1 MPQRIALV
9 TGGIGG
15 IGTEICKYLAAD
27 GARVVATYIAAEADK
42 AREWR
47 EARRQ
52 EGHDMAVY
60 EVDVADFASCSAT
73 VGQAQSEVGPIDIL
87 VNNAG
92 ITRDA
97 TLRKMTYEQWSSVL
111 RTNLDS
117 AFNMSK
123 QVIDGMMERGFGR
136 IINISSIN
144 GQMGQFGQ
152 ANYSASKAGVHGFT
166 MALARE
172 TARKGVTVNTV
183 SPGYIGTEMVMAIAE
198 DIRNRIVAEI
208 PVGRLGRPT
217 EIARVVAFLAAEES
231 SFITGADFSINGGQH
246 MY

>member
-1 MPQRIALV
+1 MPHKTALV

-15 IGTEICKYLAAD
+15 IGTEICRHLAAD
-27 GARVVATYIAAEADK
+27 GSKVVATYIAAETDK
-42 AREWR
+42 ARQWR
-47 EARRQ
+47 EARKQ
-52 EGHDMAVY
+52 EGHDMAIF
-60 EVDVADFASCSAT
+60 EVDVADFDSCAA
-73 VGQAQSEVGPIDIL
+73 VVAQVGPVDIL

-97 TLRKMTYEQWSSVL
+97 TLRKMTHEQWQAVI

-117 AFNMSK
+117 VFNMTR

-136 IINISSIN
+136 IVNISSIN
-144 GQMGQFGQ
+144 GQRGQFGQ
-152 ANYSASKAGVHGFT
+152 TNYSASKAGIHGFT

-172 TARKGVTVNTV
+172 VARKGVTVNTV

-198 DIRNRIVAEI
+198 DVRNRIIAEV
-208 PVGRLGRPT
+208 PVGRLGRPE
-217 EIARVVAFLAAEES
+217 EIARVVAFLAADES
-231 SFITGADFSINGGQH
+231 GFITGADFSVNGGHH

>member
-15 IGTEICKYLAAD
+15 IGTEICKHLAVG
-27 GARVVATYIAAEADK
+27 GAKVVATYIAVEADK

-47 EARRQ
+47 EVRRQ

-60 EVDVADFASCSAT
+60 EVDVADFASCAGA
-73 VGQAQSEVGPIDIL
+73 VGQVQSEVGPVDIL

-117 AFNMSK
+117 AFNMTK

-136 IINISSIN
+136 VVNISSIN
-144 GQMGQFGQ
+144 GQKGQFGQ
-152 ANYSASKAGVHGFT
+152 TNYSAAKAGIHGFT

-172 TARKGVTVNTV
+172 VARKGVTVNTI

-198 DIRNRIVAEI
+198 DVRNRIVAEI
-208 PVGRLGRPT
+208 PVGRLGRPG
-217 EIARVVAFLAAEES
+217 EVARVVAFLAAEDS
-231 SFITGADFSINGGQH
+231 GYITGADFSVNGGHH